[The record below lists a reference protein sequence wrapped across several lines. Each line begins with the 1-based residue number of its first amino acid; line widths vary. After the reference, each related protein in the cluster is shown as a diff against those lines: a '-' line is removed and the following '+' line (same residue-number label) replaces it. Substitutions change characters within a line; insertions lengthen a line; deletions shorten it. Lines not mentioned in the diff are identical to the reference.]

1 MRRLILAIPIFTA
14 IGLTA
19 AALLPTAMNAQSVP
33 ASYYESRGLANIG
46 DANGKM
52 LSSEAWGGI
61 SHGVY
66 PSVGRAQ
73 GSGDRPFYAELL
85 ERVAELGRQI
95 LKKAT
100 DIAPPAF
107 TRLDWKLQ
115 TASILMAFAALA
127 GIYLKIKERAW
138 PKINYPAVNTPVTR
152 PPSDLPAAAVSVL
165 ESRSFS
171 QATVL
176 AALVEMSQKGVMQVI
191 GIGVTPGRTTQG
203 KNYAGEY
210 EHIYRGKYI
219 YCLVPKDAAQF
230 EWERA
235 ILHSIPRQPM
245 IIDDLI
251 NSLGNTL
258 YGQGRAE
265 LISRTLGEH
274 LRYRGLFTDNPVQ
287 VMENANRGFLALAL
301 GVLSVLVGLGLL
313 SAWLLSEWLS
323 WPWWANLACSAV
335 VGIVFAIIY
344 VVIAEPKRIGHIPPT
359 RAGLLEISRWLALKD
374 SLSEIDP
381 PLDADRS
388 DSLLP
393 YAIAFDKA
401 GKWLQGST
409 PAPFW
414 FNAIN
419 LREYS
424 SEYSVRPAVPFAF
437 RQTGDAL
444 TLHPDEAYHAFMS
457 ADGWLLSGS
466 SKQAAKAA
474 VLAQKN
480 PKYDPPSSGSGGGNG
495 NGGNGGNGGGGN
507 GGGA

>member
-1 MRRLILAIPIFTA
+1 MRRLILAILILTA
-14 IGLTA
+14 IGLAA

-33 ASYYESRGLANIG
+33 ALYRESHEVVNSG
-46 DANGKM
+46 DANGKT
-52 LSSEAWGGI
+52 LPSEVLI
-61 SHGVY
+61 GVT
-66 PSVGRAQ
+66 PQVHLSVGRTQ
-73 GSGDRPFYAELL
+73 GSGDKPFYAELM
-85 ERVAELGRQI
+85 ERVVEFGRQI

-107 TRLDWKLQ
+107 TRLDWKMQ
-115 TASILMAFAALA
+115 TALILTAFAALV

-191 GIGVTPGRTTQG
+191 GIGVTPGRTTEG

-210 EHIYRGKYI
+210 EYIYHGKYI
-219 YCLVPKDAAQF
+219 YCIVPKDAAQF

-251 NSLGNTL
+251 DSLGNTL
-258 YGQGRAE
+258 HGEGRAE

-274 LRYRGLFTDNPVQ
+274 LRYRGLFTDNPVE

-301 GVLSVLVGLGLL
+301 GVLSVLVGFGLLFSWLL
-313 SAWLLSEWLS
+313 SAWVS

-335 VGIVFAIIY
+335 VGIVFAFIY
-344 VVIAEPKRIGHIPPT
+344 IVIAEPKRIGHIAPT
-359 RAGLLEISRWLALKD
+359 RSGLLEISRWFALRD
-374 SLSEIDP
+374 SLLGIDP
-381 PLDADRS
+381 SLDAGRS

-401 GKWLQGST
+401 EKWLQGGT

-419 LREYS
+419 LREYT
-424 SEYSVRPAVPFAF
+424 SEYPVRPAVPFAF
-437 RQTGDAL
+437 RQTGGDL

-466 SKQAAKAA
+466 SKQAAEAT
-474 VLAQKN
+474 VRAQKN
-480 PKYDPPSSGSGGGNG
+480 PDYNPPSSGSGGG

>member
-1 MRRLILAIPIFTA
+1 MTLAIPILTA
-14 IGLTA
+14 IALTA
-19 AALLPTAMNAQSVP
+19 VALLPTSLNAQGVP
-33 ASYYESRGLANIG
+33 ALYHKSPGVVNSG

-52 LSSEAWGGI
+52 LPSEALSGA
-61 SHGVY
+61 SSQAHL
-66 PSVGRAQ
+66 SVGRAQ
-73 GSGDRPFYAELL
+73 GSGNKPFYAELI
-85 ERVAELGRQI
+85 ERVVELGRQI

-100 DIAPPAF
+100 DIAPPAL
-107 TRLDWKLQ
+107 TALDWKLQ
-115 TASILMAFAALA
+115 TASVLTAFAALV

-165 ESRSFS
+165 ESRRFS
-171 QATVL
+171 QSTVL
-176 AALVEMSQKGVMQVI
+176 AALVEMCQKGVMQVI
-191 GIGVTPGRTTQG
+191 GIRVTPGRTTEG

-210 EHIYRGKYI
+210 EHIYQGKYI

-230 EWERA
+230 EWERV

-245 IIDDLI
+245 MIDDLI
-251 NSLGNTL
+251 ESLGNTL

-301 GVLSVLVGLGLL
+301 GVLSVLSGFGLL
-313 SAWLLSEWLS
+313 FSWLLSFWVS

-335 VGIVFAIIY
+335 VGIVFAFIY
-344 VVIAEPKRIGHIPPT
+344 IVIAEPKRIGNIAPT

-374 SLSEIDP
+374 SLLEIDP
-381 PLDADRS
+381 SLDTDRS

-401 GKWLQGST
+401 EKWLQGGT
-409 PAPFW
+409 PAPPW
-414 FNAIN
+414 FNAVN
-419 LREYS
+419 LREYT
-424 SEYSVRPAVPFAF
+424 SEYPVRPVVPFVF
-437 RQTGDAL
+437 RQTGGDL

-466 SKQAAKAA
+466 SKQAAEAA
-474 VLAQKN
+474 VRAQKN
-480 PKYDPPSSGSGGGNG
+480 PDYNPPSSGSGGGNG
-495 NGGNGGNGGGGN
+495 NGGNGGGGN
-507 GGGA
+507 GGA